1 MNQQIRLMI
10 VDDHPVVRQGLTTM
24 IDIEA
29 DLKVVAEA
37 ERGEDAIALF
47 RRHQP
52 DVTLIDLRLPGISG
66 VETIAAIRRE
76 FPTSRFIVL
85 TTYNGD
91 EDIYRA
97 LKAGAQGYLLKGAF
111 REVIIESIHAVAR
124 GLRRIPAEIQTR
136 LDARAGE
143 DGLTPRELEI
153 LRLLAEGKS
162 NKEIAARLEIG
173 DGTVKWFVKNIL
185 GKLGVGDRTR
195 AVTIALQ
202 RGIIHLD

>member
-1 MNQQIRLMI
+1 MNRQIRLMI
-10 VDDHPVVRQGLTTM
+10 VDDHPVVRQGLTAM
-24 IDIEA
+24 IGIEA

-66 VETIAAIRRE
+66 VETIEAIRRE
-76 FPTSRFIVL
+76 FPTSRFLVL

-97 LKAGAQGYLLKGAF
+97 LQAGAQGYLLKGVF
-111 REVIIESIHAVAR
+111 REVIIESIRAVGR

-143 DGLTPRELEI
+143 HGLTPREHEI
-153 LRLLAEGKS
+153 LRLLAEGKT
-162 NKEIAARLEIG
+162 NKEIAAQLEIG

>member
-1 MNQQIRLMI
+1 MNRQIRLMI
-10 VDDHPVVRQGLTTM
+10 VDDHPVVRQGLTAM
-24 IDIEA
+24 IGIEA

-66 VETIAAIRRE
+66 FETIEAIRRE
-76 FPTSRFIVL
+76 FPTSRFLVL
-85 TTYNGD
+85 TTYNGH

-97 LKAGAQGYLLKGAF
+97 LQAGAQGYLLKGAF
-111 REVIIESIHAVAR
+111 REVIIESIRAVGR

-143 DGLTPRELEI
+143 HGLTPREHEI
-153 LRLLAEGKS
+153 LRLLAEGKT
-162 NKEIAARLEIG
+162 NKEIAAQLAIG